1 MSRFENERGKVD
13 EMNKKKY
20 NRMTVSLIMMVIVN
34 RYSVQAASD
43 TNQANE
49 IPIEYSDDIQEISKT
64 KEESTFKISISEPLI
79 QEEDEETTQKAKET
93 TDSTQFIETSS
104 MVSDSFLIGAITTAL
119 FGVLI
124 SYKFA
129 KRIR

>member
-1 MSRFENERGKVD
+1 MSHFENERGKVD

-20 NRMTVSLIMMVIVN
+20 NRMTVSLIIMVIVN

-49 IPIEYSDDIQEISKT
+49 IPIEYSDNTQEISKT

-79 QEEDEETTQKAKET
+79 QEEDEETTQKAKEI
-93 TDSTQFIETSS
+93 TDSTQFIETPST
-104 MVSDSFLIGAITTAL
+104 VSDSFLIGAITMAL
-119 FGVLI
+119 LGILI

>member
-1 MSRFENERGKVD
+1 MSHFENERGKVD

-20 NRMTVSLIMMVIVN
+20 NRMTVSLIIMVIVN

-49 IPIEYSDDIQEISKT
+49 IPIEYSDNIQEISKT

-79 QEEDEETTQKAKET
+79 QEEDEETTQKAKEI
-93 TDSTQFIETSS
+93 TDSTQFIETPST
-104 MVSDSFLIGAITTAL
+104 VSDSFLIGAITMAL
-119 FGVLI
+119 FGILI